1 MASQLYS
8 IRLVRE
14 DTSVPWGF
22 RLEGGTDFGHA
33 INIQHVNPGSIAD
46 YSGLRAGD
54 HVIRINQS
62 ETKWMRHDD
71 AKMEII
77 RSNNDLE
84 MYVQRGEVKDNYYHP
99 NNFSPSPVHSLGRSP
114 KPVSPQPVGR
124 QTIWKPKV
132 VSSVQMSPTSNN
144 CQTNFATHTS
154 LQATTDNRDSLIGV
168 KHNVSPLPFGQSP
181 PAPGEN
187 LVAKV
192 ADGRYRKISHSSYN
206 SPMGLYNQKNRNQT
220 FERTLS
226 NVSATGNQP
235 VGPVAEISPSTPPSM
250 YCGSCGG
257 FIRGVFV
264 KVQGRVPMHPECLK
278 CCKCGIGLRN
288 IGYFYIKEQ
297 LYCETHA
304 KQAAPPPEPGMKA
317 VVVYK

>member
-1 MASQLYS
+1 MAAQLCS
-8 IRLVRE
+8 IRLIRQ

-22 RLEGGTDFGHA
+22 RLEGGIDFGHS
-33 INIQHVNPGSIAD
+33 ITIQHVNPGSIAE

-54 HVIRINQS
+54 RVIRINQS
-62 ETKWMRHDD
+62 ETKSMRHDD

-84 MYVQRGEVKDNYYHP
+84 MFVQRDEVINSYTHQNY
-99 NNFSPSPVHSLGRSP
+99 FSPSPIHSTNRSP
-114 KPVSPQPVGR
+114 KPINR
-124 QTIWKPKV
+124 QTSWQPKI
-132 VSSVQMSPTSNN
+132 VSSVQMSPNSINHNHQQEYRTHGYLETLSNN
-144 CQTNFATHTS
+144 NNKEPTS
-154 LQATTDNRDSLIGV
+154 IGT
-168 KHNVSPLPFGQSP
+168 KHNISPLPYGQSP

-187 LVAKV
+187 LITKV
-192 ADGRYRKISHSSYN
+192 GEGRYRKISHSSYN

-220 FERTLS
+220 FEQTLS
-226 NVSATGNQP
+226 SATGNQLDGATP
-235 VGPVAEISPSTPPSM
+235 QAPPSTPPSM

-264 KVQGRVPMHPECLK
+264 KIQGRVPMHPECLK